1 MTKILLSTVLLG
13 SLLLTACSQEIQPG
27 NTSREPAVVQ
37 GLTLLTLSVSQVAG
51 GETFVGSVEAPDR
64 GRVAARIDGRVGRIA
79 VQEGERVKA
88 GALLLTL
95 VETTAADQSRAA
107 AAGVAEAQ
115 GALAATRARLDLA
128 DKTLARYR
136 QLFAKEAV
144 TPLEMDRV
152 STEQALAANALVA
165 AEAAVQRLSAQSAAA
180 ATAVGYTQVTAPYD
194 AVVVRKEVQE
204 GSTVLPG
211 TALLLLDRQG
221 AWRVRAQL
229 PEALTGKVAVG
240 DGFRVE
246 LPALGKTLDATLA
259 EVLPAADAHSRSFE
273 IKLDLAEQAGLS
285 AGLFA
290 RVAASGNQKSALL
303 IPTSALLERGQLSG
317 VYVVEAGILRFRLV
331 KTGVRTGGQIEILSG
346 LAAGE
351 TIVTGGLEQAVSGAR
366 VEG

>member
-1 MTKILLSTVLLG
+1 MIKTFLSTVLLG
-13 SLLLTACSQEIQPG
+13 SLFLTACSQEIQPG
-27 NTSREPAVVQ
+27 NTAREAPLAR
-37 GLTLLTLSVSQVAG
+37 GLTLLTLSASQIAG
-51 GETFVGSVEAPDR
+51 GETFVGSVEAPER
-64 GRVAARIDGRVGRIA
+64 GRVAARIDGRVGRFE

-95 VETTAADQSRAA
+95 VDTTAGDQSRAA

-115 GALAATRARLDLA
+115 GTLAAARARLDLA
-128 DKTLARYR
+128 DKTLGRYR

-152 STEQALAANALVA
+152 SAEQAMAANGLAA
-165 AEAAVQRLSAQSAAA
+165 AEATVQRLSAQRAA
-180 ATAVGYTQVTAPYD
+180 ATTAAGYTQVTAPYD
-194 AVVVRKEVQE
+194 AVLVRKEVQE
-204 GSTVLPG
+204 GSTVMPG
-211 TALLLLDRQG
+211 MPLLLLDRQG

-246 LPALGKTLDATLA
+246 LPALGKTLVATVA
-259 EVLPAADAHSRSFE
+259 EVLPAADAQSRSFE
-273 IKLDLAEQAGLS
+273 VKLDLAEQAGLS

-290 RVAASGNQKSALL
+290 RVAASGSQKSALM
-303 IPTSALLERGQLSG
+303 IPTTALLERGQLSG
-317 VYVVEAGILRFRLV
+317 VYVVEAGVLHFRLV
-331 KTGVRTGGQIEILSG
+331 KTGVRSGEQIEILSG

-351 TIVTGGLEQAVSGAR
+351 TIVTGGLEQAASGAR